1 MPGPIDDTLK
11 HLTELSPQDWVV
23 QGGWPA
29 APATVIDADIATLS
43 GATDK
48 VIRVVGPPDWL
59 LNVEFQ
65 AGHDTAAKLPDLLL
79 YNSAL
84 FKRHCLQVRSLVV
97 ILHRGADSPQLTGFY
112 ERGFSGEPFDGALR

>member
-23 QGGWPA
+23 QGCWTA
-29 APATVIDADIATLS
+29 APATLIDADIVTIT

-48 VIRVVGPPDWL
+48 VAKRPD
-59 LNVEFQ
+59 Q
-65 AGHDTAAKLPDLLL
+65 LL

-84 FKRHCLQVRSLVV
+84 FKRHCLRVRLSSWSATA
-97 ILHRGADSPQLTGFY
+97 RFCDPS
-112 ERGFSGEPFDGALR
+112 RR